1 MEFVFA
7 LKQNV
12 GAPSV
17 SLVKEG
23 DLVQRGQLIAT
34 KPAGALGTYLY
45 SSIDGK
51 VKSITE
57 NQIIIEELNTDF
69 DKYIPLKKKLPG
81 ELIEE
86 AGIVGLGGAGFPTSV
101 KLNADF

>member
-17 SLVKEG
+17 AVVSEGELVK
-23 DLVQRGQLIAT
+23 RGQLLAA

-51 VKSITE
+51 VKSLTE
-57 NQIIIEELNTDF
+57 NEIIIEELNTDF
-69 DKYIPLKKKLPG
+69 DQYIPLKKTPPVNSSTKPVSWVS
-81 ELIEE
+81 
-86 AGIVGLGGAGFPTSV
+86 AVQ
-101 KLNADF
+101 DFLSL